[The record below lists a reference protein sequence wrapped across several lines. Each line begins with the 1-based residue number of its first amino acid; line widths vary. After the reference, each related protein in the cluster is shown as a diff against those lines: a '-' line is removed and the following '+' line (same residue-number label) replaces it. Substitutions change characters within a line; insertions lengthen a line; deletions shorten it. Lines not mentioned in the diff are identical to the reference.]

1 MPERKATSIFSV
13 SLPKGLAEF
22 AREKAEQEGL
32 SFSALIKVSLAK
44 YTGYKGS
51 IFVQNGGDH
60 ASSKSAETHARV
72 CEKMREAK
80 ARKRKGLREEGVYAE
95 AERRRRKASSNGKRR
110 DVA

>member
-22 AREKAEQEGL
+22 AREKSEQEGL

-72 CEKMREAK
+72 CEKMREQK
-80 ARKRKGLREEGVYAE
+80 APKRVREEAARRIKE
-95 AERRRRKASSNGKRR
+95 QRERNNSMRKTA
-110 DVA
+110 